1 MEFPVGEME
10 EKELESPPEGKVTL
24 LENSDRIR
32 SGVASDASATEV
44 LDTELDSLNQQD
56 VRTHEK
62 ERMPIYEELIR
73 DSITQNEVDS
83 LLLENNGQR
92 EYHLI
97 QENNIDTVMKNST
110 SLSNFSN
117 EFLMCQTILP
127 QEKSLQKSS
136 SCNDVR
142 SSSSMLGD
150 TLLSISSDV
159 IPNRDPRCASPNTM
173 YNDEGK
179 TIFNNKLH
187 TENREISL
195 RVTVG
200 VDIQKNCEIKN
211 NIGRME
217 DEICHSNI
225 DENLTVN
232 DDQTR
237 TNMVKCERDFNK
249 EQKPREIIKS
259 TKCNV
264 ISRPTLIDDS
274 RLVKISLPPN
284 PINIMQSNAQF
295 LNKSRNFLNF
305 ITEKSTNIMERALLP
320 QHLAMRYN
328 SVMKSADNSC
338 NEKRYTQVSS
348 SMEFSSTGS
357 VFSNTS
363 ELLTKAKNI
372 SHAAK
377 DEADVQIAENEYIK
391 NDENKNTFMLN
402 SNEAINENIKKNK
415 RYLVTNDVAFDK
427 SNGIDHSLK
436 LRDSEQSEFSPRNND
451 VNKTNDNVLCGKINR
466 TGDINPTVLNTGY
479 NDIDQSIADTICQRE
494 EENVDLEDSKQNLL
508 QHPAYFTLLKDYA
521 DLKSKHLKLQ
531 EEVEHLEE
539 KNRILEAQSKGE
551 ISSVQIETLEKT
563 INRLTFELHTSLET
577 QEMYKKE
584 YSAANKERESMVM
597 KYAVSEKQLIDT
609 QRAREFAERKVKE
622 MTTQQEALQS
632 KLREM
637 QGERV
642 RICNIL
648 TGKHREVTDL
658 QREVEKLKED
668 VKMRDIKLQ
677 WTQNK
682 LKTEMD
688 LQKETQQKLDKAII
702 RINEMK
708 EECEQVRKETQE
720 TMRKFQQSEENKAV
734 TLDQQLKEQQARLI
748 LERHVTEDKEMLRV
762 QLQKEV
768 DTLKHRQ
775 QVLIE
780 ENNTLSLKIQDAE
793 KCRLNYESNLSNLK
807 IIVDQRQKE
816 ITELLSKVS
825 ELETLKIQLQHK
837 NQYLTSTEVEIQH
850 LRLANEEL
858 QADMS
863 ACRQKEAEML
873 DFTQKLT
880 DKNVRLQSEF
890 TAIEA
895 KAKQLE
901 QENGPLHQR
910 INELINKMKVLEE
923 SLTRERK
930 ARIEECEALAKR
942 LAEQTQVAQNLAQ
955 ELEDSQGENAV
966 LRRKQQLSMKEMT
979 RELQQCRKKLETF
992 ETSVPY
998 NSLSVTS
1005 RTESNISLNTVALN
1019 GALSD
1024 NSINGDQNIRPTE
1037 PSRQLLIDRIIK
1049 LQESNAKKAEKL
1061 DFFEEHARILLE
1073 ELQKKKKIIQTYILH
1088 ENIGAMGGNERD
1100 KYKAELAR
1108 HGGIM
1113 ASVYNQRVSDDN
1125 MTLELSLE
1133 INQKLQ
1139 AVLEDALFKNITL
1152 KDNIDTLGEEI
1163 ARLTM
1168 QNQQRQNTN

>member
-24 LENSDRIR
+24 FENSDRIR
-32 SGVASDASATEV
+32 FGVTSDASATEV
-44 LDTELDSLNQQD
+44 LDTELDSLTQQD
-56 VRTHEK
+56 VRTREK
-62 ERMPIYEELIR
+62 ERMPIHEELIR

-92 EYHLI
+92 ERHLI
-97 QENNIDTVMKNST
+97 QENNIDTIMKNST

-142 SSSSMLGD
+142 SSSSTLGD
-150 TLLSISSDV
+150 TPLSISSDV
-159 IPNRDPRCASPNTM
+159 IPNRDLRSASPNTM

-200 VDIQKNCEIKN
+200 VDMQKNCEIKN

-217 DEICHSNI
+217 DEVCHSNI

-237 TNMVKCERDFNK
+237 TNTVKCERDFNK

-259 TKCNV
+259 TKSNV

-363 ELLTKAKNI
+363 ESLTKAKNI

-402 SNEAINENIKKNK
+402 SNEAINENINKNK
-415 RYLVTNDVAFDK
+415 KYLVTNDVAFDK

-436 LRDSEQSEFSPRNND
+436 LRDSEQSEFSSRNND
-451 VNKTNDNVLCGKINR
+451 VNKTNDNVLCAKTNR
-466 TGDINPTVLNTGY
+466 TGDTNPTVLNTGY
-479 NDIDQSIADTICQRE
+479 DDIDQSIADTICQRE

-508 QHPAYFTLLKDYA
+508 QHPAYLTLLKDYA

-539 KNRILEAQSKGE
+539 KNRILEAQNKGE

-688 LQKETQQKLDKAII
+688 LQKETQQKLDKATI

-910 INELINKMKVLEE
+910 INELIDKVKVLEE

-930 ARIEECEALAKR
+930 VRIEECEALAKR

-979 RELQQCRKKLETF
+979 RELQQCRKKLEAF

-1024 NSINGDQNIRPTE
+1024 NSINGDQSIRPTE

>member
-1 MEFPVGEME
+1 MEFSVSEME
-10 EKELESPPEGKVTL
+10 EKELELPTKGKTL

-32 SGVASDASATEV
+32 SGVTSDASGAE
-44 LDTELDSLNQQD
+44 DTDSLNQQH
-56 VRTHEK
+56 VRMHEK
-62 ERMPIYEELIR
+62 ERMPIHEELIR

-83 LLLENNGQR
+83 LLLENSDRR
-92 EYHLI
+92 ECHLI
-97 QENNIDTVMKNST
+97 QENNVDTIMKNST

-117 EFLMCQTILP
+117 EFLMCQTSVDTILP

-142 SSSSMLGD
+142 SSSPMLGD

-159 IPNRDPRCASPNTM
+159 ISKHDLRSASPNTM
-173 YNDEGK
+173 YNDEGE

-187 TENREISL
+187 TENRETSL

-200 VDIQKNCEIKN
+200 VDTQKSCEIKN
-211 NIGRME
+211 NIGRMK

-225 DENLTVN
+225 DENLIVN
-232 DDQTR
+232 NDQIQ
-237 TNMVKCERDFNK
+237 TNVVKCERDSNK
-249 EQKPREIIKS
+249 EQKPCEIIKR
-259 TKCNV
+259 TKPQSNV

-328 SVMKSADNSC
+328 SVMKSADNTC
-338 NEKRYTQVSS
+338 NEKRYTEISS
-348 SMEFSSTGS
+348 GMEFSSTGS
-357 VFSNTS
+357 VFNIS
-363 ELLTKAKNI
+363 EPLTKAKNI
-372 SHAAK
+372 SHVAK
-377 DEADVQIAENEYIK
+377 DETDDQIAENEYIK
-391 NDENKNTFMLN
+391 NDENKNTFM
-402 SNEAINENIKKNK
+402 
-415 RYLVTNDVAFDK
+415 YLVTNDDTFDK
-427 SNGIDHSLK
+427 SNGIDNSLK
-436 LRDSEQSEFSPRNND
+436 LRDSEQLEFSPRNND
-451 VNKTNDNVLCGKINR
+451 VNKTNDNVLCAKTNR
-466 TGDINPTVLNTGY
+466 TGNINPTVLNTGY
-479 NDIDQSIADTICQRE
+479 DDIDQSIAGTMCQSK
-494 EENVDLEDSKQNLL
+494 EENIDLEDSKQSLL

-539 KNRILEAQSKGE
+539 KNRILEAQNKGE
-551 ISSVQIETLEKT
+551 IFSVQIETLEKT
-563 INRLTFELHTSLET
+563 INRLTLELHTSLET

-584 YSAANKERESMVM
+584 YTAANKERESMVM

-622 MTTQQEALQS
+622 MTTQQEVLHS

-637 QGERV
+637 QGERA

-688 LQKETQQKLDKAII
+688 LQKETQQKLDKTTI

-910 INELINKMKVLEE
+910 INELIDKVKALEE
-923 SLTRERK
+923 SLAVERK
-930 ARIEECEALAKR
+930 ARIEECEALAKC

-966 LRRKQQLSMKEMT
+966 LKRKQQLSMKEMT
-979 RELQQCRKKLETF
+979 RELQQCRKKLEAF

-1024 NSINGDQNIRPTE
+1024 NSNNGDQSTRPIE

-1088 ENIGAMGGNERD
+1088 ENIGAMGGSERD

-1152 KDNIDTLGEEI
+1152 KDNIDTLDEEI